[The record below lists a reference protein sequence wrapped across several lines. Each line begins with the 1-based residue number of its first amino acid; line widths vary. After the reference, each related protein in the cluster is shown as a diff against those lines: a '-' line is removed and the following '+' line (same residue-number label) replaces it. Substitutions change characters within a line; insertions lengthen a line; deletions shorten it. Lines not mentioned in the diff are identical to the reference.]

1 MSDDDDLRLAAVT
14 ERQPLRCAP
23 IVLCSQ
29 RIRLAWLRTDPRR
42 SEIFSTSAAF
52 LVSFAVC
59 FVGLGYVT
67 YAYATWLL
75 GG

>member
-1 MSDDDDLRLAAVT
+1 MSHEDDRKLAAVT
-14 ERQPLRCAP
+14 ERQALRCAP
-23 IVLCSQ
+23 VVLRPQ
-29 RIRLAWLRTDPRR
+29 RIRLAWLRTEPRR
-42 SEIFSTSAAF
+42 SEIFSTSGAF
-52 LVSFAVC
+52 LVSFAIC